1 MRGWNKKKCA
11 MLFQSCPTLHDPMD
25 CSLPDSSVHGVPNI
39 GTSKYIKQLLTDIKG
54 VINNI
59 VSREL

>member
-1 MRGWNKKKCA
+1 MELKKKYTKS
-11 MLFQSCPTLHDPMD
+11 FQSCPTLYDPMD

-39 GTSKYIKQLLTDIKG
+39 GTPKYIKQFLIDIKG